1 MQTLTLTLPLMYADH
16 HVTEVRR
23 ILQSLTGVADVY
35 ASSCFHTAEISY
47 DPAQINADV
56 IEASLAETGYLQELA
71 LPTESSA
78 ASYGGD
84 QPVTYFRHTSAFE
97 PAKKSISF
105 AQEVANAG
113 RPLWP
118 CPGVGVIKS
127 MDEGD

>member
-78 ASYGGD
+78 AS
-84 QPVTYFRHTSAFE
+84 
-97 PAKKSISF
+97 
-105 AQEVANAG
+105 N
-113 RPLWP
+113 
-118 CPGVGVIKS
+118 
-127 MDEGD
+127 